1 MRSSGIISTCIV
13 ATLFLG
19 ACSSPDD
26 SPEHAFRTFRE
37 DGISIAAN
45 SGGPLYSSEL
55 FHFTPLV
62 TLEGDD
68 AVPESLLPRPGDFT
82 SDENG
87 HYYVVDTRD
96 LKVAVFNSAGRYL
109 RSFGQRGGGPGDFMS
124 MRLQSLRNGII
135 SIFDSNQQRTSRMRT
150 DGTLIEVLK
159 LQSGGRTNGLEL
171 IGEGSCFAYGYKRS
185 RQGNI
190 TNRSM
195 EITHLAAGGED
206 TLAAIRTGD
215 SAFMVDIYIGQTE
228 GKPMVMENLLPY
240 IGRQIARYIPEK
252 GILVSNGTEPVLRW
266 YDLTGSLIRE
276 IRLGIDPQPVTE
288 EMKRKYAESVIVNVG
303 TVEPEWIY
311 LEYLGYWDD
320 VIVDDAGYIWLQ
332 AVAEVQLRSRG
343 YGTVM
348 HVVSPEGEYLGVT
361 ELPCRFEGI
370 SRGSLLGY
378 VTVEET
384 GERIPSVFRIEP
396 IVRGLKYPD

>member
-82 SDENG
+82 
-87 HYYVVDTRD
+87 TRD

-240 IGRQIARYIPEK
+240 IGRQIARYIPD
-252 GILVSNGTEPVLRW
+252 GMT
-266 YDLTGSLIRE
+266 
-276 IRLGIDPQPVTE
+276 
-288 EMKRKYAESVIVNVG
+288 
-303 TVEPEWIY
+303 
-311 LEYLGYWDD
+311 
-320 VIVDDAGYIWLQ
+320 
-332 AVAEVQLRSRG
+332 
-343 YGTVM
+343 
-348 HVVSPEGEYLGVT
+348 
-361 ELPCRFEGI
+361 
-370 SRGSLLGY
+370 
-378 VTVEET
+378 
-384 GERIPSVFRIEP
+384 
-396 IVRGLKYPD
+396 